1 MAKKRETAMENSDL
15 AKPIKDVES
24 GKDGKTLRTPEHD
37 QNSPVIGEALPRQ
50 RKQVFLKGED
60 RKRRRRLDLKTLHGT
75 ARESARV
82 YRELAEGRITLEHAE
97 VRSRVLGR
105 HRDILAALKQSE
117 QLEAIQAQLR
127 ALRGDPPQQL
137 LIDESQIKVSE

>member
-1 MAKKRETAMENSDL
+1 MAKNRKTATEN
-15 AKPIKDVES
+15 AEAVKPVSELEN
-24 GKDGKTLRTPEHD
+24 GTEPEALVTHTHD
-37 QNSPVIGEALPRQ
+37 QKSPVMGEVLPRQ

-75 ARESARV
+75 SRESARV

-117 QLEAIQAQLR
+117 QLAAIQEQLR
-127 ALRGDPPQQL
+127 ALRGDPSAQL
-137 LIDESQIKVSE
+137 LIDESKERKT